1 MCGAATSCR
10 RVSKLSDGQIL
21 VDQSAQTCRSQSHA
35 GRSADNIHHAEI
47 RALEVSCTNNDEDWV
62 ENCTVHFAYLDG
74 HLKLVR

>member
-1 MCGAATSCR
+1 MVTS
-10 RVSKLSDGQIL
+10 
-21 VDQSAQTCRSQSHA
+21 

-47 RALEVSCTNNDEDWV
+47 KALEVSCTNNDEDWV